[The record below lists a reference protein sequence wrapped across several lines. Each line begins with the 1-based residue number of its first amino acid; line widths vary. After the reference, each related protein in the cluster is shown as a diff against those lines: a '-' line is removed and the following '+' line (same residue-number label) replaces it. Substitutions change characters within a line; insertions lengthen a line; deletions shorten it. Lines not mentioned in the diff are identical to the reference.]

1 MAVDTEVRESARR
14 LRARRIWYAALFAI
28 VLASLAWQTLLVVQ
42 GGTDVNAGE
51 STAHDDLAV
60 RLVRLASYF
69 TIQSNVLVC
78 AAALLLTL
86 RPNRDS
92 AAFRV
97 LHLDAL
103 LGIAVTGLVFSLVL
117 APLVELEGAAAV
129 VNAGLHIV
137 SPIMAVLGWIL
148 VGPRGWVDRVTIAR
162 AFIWPVAWIAYTLAH
177 GAFTGWYPYP
187 FLDVAEIG
195 YPKALVNILL
205 VLVVAFVLA
214 LVAAWADRKLSRE
227 RIR

>member
-1 MAVDTEVRESARR
+1 MAVEIEVRESAQR
-14 LRARRIWYAALFAI
+14 LRARRVWYGALFAI
-28 VLASLAWQTLLVVQ
+28 VLASLVWQTVLVVQ

-51 STAHDDLAV
+51 SAAHEDLAV

-78 AAALLLTL
+78 AAALLLLL
-86 RPNRDS
+86 RPGRAG

-103 LGIAVTGLVFSLVL
+103 LGIAVTGLVFALVL
-117 APLVELEGAAAV
+117 APLIHLEGAALI
-129 VNAGLHIV
+129 VNAGLHYV
-137 SPIMAVLGWIL
+137 SPVLAVLGWAL
-148 VGPRGWVDRVTIAR
+148 VGPRGWVDRTTIAR
-162 AFIWPVAWIAYTLAH
+162 AFVWPVAWIAYTLVH

-195 YPKALVNILL
+195 YPKALLNIALVLL
-205 VLVVAFVLA
+205 VALVLA
-214 LVAAWADRKLSRE
+214 LAAAWTDRKLGR
-227 RIR
+227 R